1 MAARLWCCLS
11 FSTNAVGVA
20 LYVSRSKVP
29 KAYWD
34 EVIAAVRDFYH
45 FSNKDDIESC
55 VAGFLELQRKLH
67 GEDDCDSGDG
77 TSKGNGEGGGG
88 PPTRHKA
95 KEGTHRPSENTKVAP
110 AKVSAS
116 MFDALANGSGD
127 IDCVMARQ
135 EEFTPEAR
143 ASLEPILSHLI
154 SANAFVEAILPK
166 SVIDDGSVAS
176 ALESAKAISKDE
188 KEQLAPKLY
197 GVFGVDPTVYI
208 TLQEIRR
215 QVATTRLQDESQLEA
230 EKEYAM
236 VEPKQNEAFS
246 AFFCRF
252 CEIRRKVGIA
262 RNLSTNEALPEQ
274 SSVSKLVQSLE
285 QSKIAKFMELGYS
298 LREELTQRSRLDK
311 SFVPTLDDVKVIG
324 ESQFKK

>member
-1 MAARLWCCLS
+1 
-11 FSTNAVGVA
+11 
-20 LYVSRSKVP
+20 
-29 KAYWD
+29 
-34 EVIAAVRDFYH
+34 
-45 FSNKDDIESC
+45 
-55 VAGFLELQRKLH
+55 
-67 GEDDCDSGDG
+67 
-77 TSKGNGEGGGG
+77 
-88 PPTRHKA
+88 
-95 KEGTHRPSENTKVAP
+95 
-110 AKVSAS
+110 

-127 IDCVMARQ
+127 IDSVMARQ

-154 SANAFVEAILPK
+154 SANAFVEAILRK
-166 SVIDDGSVAS
+166 SVIDDGSVVS
-176 ALESAKAISKDE
+176 ALESAKAMSKDE

-215 QVATTRLQDESQLEA
+215 QVATNRLQDESQLEA